1 MNNATE
7 VRTVD
12 GWEAREYGSRDAPH
26 SALCLP
32 GGLCTHEFFADVLA
46 QPSLAEAGIR
56 LVTTTLPGYGA
67 SAPTA
72 DHGIEGYAAGAT
84 SLAEAFACDAVVGH
98 SVGANV
104 AIEMAGS
111 GAFTGPLVLLS
122 PSFSRPDE
130 ALILRALDRVAR
142 VLGPLPYAAMLK
154 IIGPAMKHEVP
165 EARYEVL
172 VAEMKKNDPAF
183 VRSQVRLYF
192 EYLDRHGSVAS
203 RLCKSGVR
211 AHVAYGENKGEVG
224 ITVEERRLIEGCA
237 TTTLEMIPGAG
248 HMTLCQQP
256 GRIAALIADTI
267 SG

>member
-1 MNNATE
+1 MTNARE

-12 GWEAREYGSRDAPH
+12 GWEVREHGTRDASH

-32 GGLCTHEFFADVLA
+32 GALCSDEFFADVLA
-46 QPSLAEAGIR
+46 QPSLAEASVR

-67 SAPTA
+67 STPTA

-84 SLAEAFACDAVVGH
+84 GLAKTLACDAVVGH

-111 GAFTGPLVLLS
+111 GAFLGPLVLLS

-130 ALILRALDRVAR
+130 AVFLRVLDRVAR
-142 VLGPLPYAAMLK
+142 VLGALPYAAMLK
-154 IIGPAMKHEVP
+154 VIGPAMKSEIP
-165 EARYEVL
+165 EARYEAL
-172 VAEMKKNDPAF
+172 VAEMQKNDPAF

-192 EYLDRHGSVAS
+192 AYLDRHGSVAS
-203 RLCKSGVR
+203 RLCESGVR
-211 AHVAYGENKGEVG
+211 AHVVYGENKGEVG
-224 ITVEERRLIEGCA
+224 ITDEERRLIEGCA

-248 HMTLCQQP
+248 HMTLNQQP
-256 GRIAALIADTI
+256 ARIAALIAETI